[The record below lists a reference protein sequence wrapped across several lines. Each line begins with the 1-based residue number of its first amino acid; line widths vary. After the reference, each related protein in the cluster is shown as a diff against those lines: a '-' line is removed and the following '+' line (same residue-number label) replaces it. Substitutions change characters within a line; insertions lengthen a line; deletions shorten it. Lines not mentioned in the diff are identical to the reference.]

1 MNIPLKQY
9 PIVGACGLEC
19 GLCPR
24 YHTEG
29 TSRCPGCCG
38 EDFGQKH
45 PSCGFI
51 TCCVRQR
58 GLEVCAQC
66 ADWETCERV
75 KRNLKAA
82 ETVDSFISYR
92 RLATNLALIREN
104 GLEAF
109 VNLETEKLKLLRHLI
124 ENYDDGRSKGYYCLS
139 CQFLPLEKL
148 NEVVTETEKTGI
160 KGLDL
165 KEKAR
170 ALKTAISALADK
182 LEIDLKLRKD
192 KK

>member
-1 MNIPLKQY
+1 MPVKQY

-24 YHTEG
+24 YHTG
-29 TSRCPGCCG
+29 GSSRCPGCCG
-38 EDFGQKH
+38 GDFGQKH

-51 TCCVRQR
+51 TCCARQR
-58 GLEVCAQC
+58 GFEVCAQC
-66 ADWETCERV
+66 DDWETCERM

-82 ETVDSFISYR
+82 ERVDSFISYR
-92 RLATNLALIREN
+92 RLAANLAFIREN

-109 VNLETEKLKLLRHLI
+109 VGLETEKLKLLRYLL

-139 CQFLPLEKL
+139 CQLLPVEDL
-148 NEVVTETEKTGI
+148 NQVVTETEKTGI
-160 KGLDL
+160 KSPDV

-170 ALKTAISALADK
+170 ALKTAIASLADRLK
-182 LEIDLKLRKD
+182 IDLKLRRKAD
-192 KK
+192 